1 MNKKQWIKRTLALA
15 LTLVMAMLAVT
26 GYAEVLADA
35 QPDAPGFGV
44 TEAEVER
51 RVYPY
56 VKDFGN
62 DEIERG
68 EVALYFVNGGDIPY
82 VALSEYMDLLADL
95 LVNCAEREGIAY
107 KVEQDGEHIY
117 AVSRT
122 DRNSVMS
129 VNTESNLIWF
139 LDFNSFTQ
147 RADVTASATMSDLP
161 EPVEVDM
168 GALFDALAT
177 MAPEEGEQYLIDTMN
192 SRQPAPE
199 SLFTAS
205 SASVNRVGDPVSL
218 NLSDYWID
226 IVEHDGE
233 CYIPLQTLNDLFM
246 GSLYMRYVFNGVGLY
261 AMPFGSDGL
270 LEEVYQAEPQEMSG
284 DFAQFNYYELMLLL
298 DNFYGLK
305 PEHDIKDFSSLLANT
320 NLGWKLSSTK
330 AEDVDAAITQ
340 LCMTYLDDLHSGFNA
355 RSWRSDPEAGGSFL
369 DTISKMG
376 YTNSSH
382 SKSAELFA
390 NARRAAFPDG
400 MPMYQEIGDT
410 AFITFDVFTGQEAS
424 YYYHMDE
431 PQADEFKIEFIDP
444 EALQAQLTELIA
456 EGKDPSELNL
466 GQKEP
471 ADSIRLFN
479 YAYKQ
484 ITRENS
490 PIKNV
495 VIDLSNNGGGDSNAA
510 AYVIAMVL
518 GTANIALKDTFTGA
532 ETIMR
537 IGADLELNEEYNS
550 YDKALV
556 PLGYKVWCLTCTN
569 SFSCGNLVPAA
580 LKMSEQV
587 PIIGQ
592 TSGGGSCV
600 VLPCTTASG
609 AMFQISGNLQLSTVR
624 NGSFYNIDQGI
635 EPDVPL
641 MWPESFYD
649 REALVEYLHTLK

>member
-1 MNKKQWIKRTLALA
+1 MKGKQWIRRLTALA
-15 LTLVMAMLAVT
+15 MAFVMAALAMT
-26 GYAEVLADA
+26 GYAEAL
-35 QPDAPGFGV
+35 PDAASDGAGFGV

-51 RVYPY
+51 KVYPY

-62 DEIERG
+62 DEIERS
-68 EVALYFVNGGDIPY
+68 EVALYYVNGGDIPY

-107 KVEQDGEHIY
+107 KVEHDGEHIY

-129 VNTESNLIWF
+129 VNTQSNLIWF
-139 LDFNSFTQ
+139 LDYNSFTQ
-147 RADVTASATMSDLP
+147 KADVTASATVSDLP
-161 EPVEVDM
+161 EPVEIDM
-168 GALFDALAT
+168 DEIFETLPTLDTEAAQ
-177 MAPEEGEQYLIDTMN
+177 QYMIDMLN

-205 SASVNRVGDPVSL
+205 SASVNRVGEPVNL
-218 NLSDYWID
+218 NLSDYRID

-246 GSLYMRYVFNGVGLY
+246 GPIYMRYVFNGVGLY
-261 AMPFGSDGL
+261 AFPHGSDGL
-270 LEEVYQAEPQEMSG
+270 LEEIYQAEPQEMSEE
-284 DFAQFNYYELMLLL
+284 FAQFNFYELLLLL

-305 PEHDIKDFSSLLANT
+305 PEHDIKDFSTLLVNT
-320 NLGWKLSSTK
+320 QLAWKLASTK
-330 AEDVDAAITQ
+330 SEDVDAGISQ
-340 LCMTYLDDLHSGFNA
+340 LCMTYLDDMHSSFNN
-355 RSWRSDPEAGGSFL
+355 RSWRSNPDAGGSFL
-369 DTISKMG
+369 STISKLG
-376 YTNSSH
+376 FTNSSH
-382 SKSAELFA
+382 SKISELFS

-400 MPMYQEIGDT
+400 LPMYQEIGDT
-410 AFITFDVFTGQEAS
+410 AFITFDEFVGQES
-424 YYYHMDE
+424 SHYYHMDE
-431 PQADEFKIEFIDP
+431 PQADEFMMEFIDP
-444 EALQAQLTELIA
+444 EALQAQLTEMIK
-456 EGKDPSELNL
+456 EGKDPSGLDL

-471 ADSIRLFN
+471 VDTIRLFY

-495 VIDLSNNGGGDSNAA
+495 VIDLSNNGGGDSNTAV
-510 AYVIAMVL
+510 YVIAMVL
-518 GTANIALKDTFTGA
+518 GTANIAVKDTFTGA

-537 IGADLELNEEYNS
+537 IDADLELNEKYDS
-550 YDKALV
+550 YHKALV
-556 PLGYKVWCLTCTN
+556 PLGYKVWCLTSLN

-580 LKMSEQV
+580 LKMSERV
-587 PIIGQ
+587 PIVGQ
-592 TSGGGSCV
+592 ASGGGSCA

-609 AMFQISGNLQLSTVR
+609 TLFQISSNMQLSTVR

-641 MWPESFYD
+641 MWPESYYD
-649 REALVEYLHTLK
+649 REALVEYLHTVK

>member
-1 MNKKQWIKRTLALA
+1 MKGKQWIRRLTALA
-15 LTLVMAMLAVT
+15 MAFVMAALAMT
-26 GYAEVLADA
+26 GYAEAL
-35 QPDAPGFGV
+35 PDAASDGAGFGV

-51 RVYPY
+51 KVYPY

-62 DEIERG
+62 DEIERS
-68 EVALYFVNGGDIPY
+68 EVALYYVNGGDIPY

-107 KVEQDGEHIY
+107 KVEHDGEHIY

-129 VNTESNLIWF
+129 VNTQSNLIWF
-139 LDFNSFTQ
+139 LDYNSFTQ
-147 RADVTASATMSDLP
+147 KADVTASATMSDLP

-410 AFITFDVFTGQEAS
+410 AFFTFDVFTGQEAS

-649 REALVEYLHTLK
+649 REALVEYLHTVK